1 MIDADL
7 RKAVMGIRQPA
18 AEKLARKLLELRPP
32 RMEALEPKFFETM
45 ARVIMVYVD
54 MDEQR
59 QRSEKIL
66 EPKQSAA
73 RSDEAKEKK

>member
-1 MIDADL
+1 
-7 RKAVMGIRQPA
+7 MGIRQPA

>member
-1 MIDADL
+1 
-7 RKAVMGIRQPA
+7 MGIRKAA

-32 RMEALEPKFFETM
+32 RMEALEQKFFETM

-66 EPKQSAA
+66 EPEQSAA
-73 RSDEAKEKK
+73 QSDEGSKK

>member
-1 MIDADL
+1 
-7 RKAVMGIRQPA
+7 MGIRQPA

-73 RSDEAKEKK
+73 PSDEAKEKS

>member
-1 MIDADL
+1 M
-7 RKAVMGIRQPA
+7 MGIRQPA

-73 RSDEAKEKK
+73 RSDEGSKK

>member
-1 MIDADL
+1 M
-7 RKAVMGIRQPA
+7 MGIRQPA

-66 EPKQSAA
+66 EPEQSAA
-73 RSDEAKEKK
+73 QHSEDKEKS

>member
-1 MIDADL
+1 M
-7 RKAVMGIRQPA
+7 MGIRQPA

-73 RSDEAKEKK
+73 ERSEGK

>member
-1 MIDADL
+1 
-7 RKAVMGIRQPA
+7 MGIRQPA

-32 RMEALEPKFFETM
+32 RLEALEPKFFETM

-66 EPKQSAA
+66 GPEQSAA
-73 RSDEAKEKK
+73 RSDEAKEKP